1 MQTYMRVCPIC
12 VKENHK
18 IGKFSVPGWIDYFKS
33 EDVIDADMTC
43 FYHENQRLIK
53 VSMTCEEFKIL
64 RQISLDP
71 SFMQA
76 MTVLKDKDIVEYTA
90 KLSQFK
96 SQLGEQK
103 NSSSNQIKCP
113 KCGSTNI
120 QMVQRKWSLLT
131 GFMTNKVDRVCV
143 NCKYKF

>member
-1 MQTYMRVCPIC
+1 MVNINFPAQDLAII
-12 VKENHK
+12 EQ
-18 IGKFSVPGWIDYFKS
+18 IS
-33 EDVIDADMTC
+33 EDVSFIEAMM
-43 FYHENQRLIK
+43 N
-53 VSMTCEEFKIL
+53 L
-64 RQISLDP
+64 RS
-71 SFMQA
+71 
-76 MTVLKDKDIVEYTA
+76 KDIVEYTA

-103 NSSSNQIKCP
+103 NSSSENQVKCP

-143 NCKYKF
+143 SCKYKF

>member
-1 MQTYMRVCPIC
+1 MIKFCRKCQEEKRKNCPSGYYFGW
-12 VKENHK
+12 KD
-18 IGKFSVPGWIDYFKS
+18 SVVNCPNCGYPMVNINFPAQDLAIIEQIS
-33 EDVIDADMTC
+33 EDVSFIEAMM
-43 FYHENQRLIK
+43 N
-53 VSMTCEEFKIL
+53 L
-64 RQISLDP
+64 RN
-71 SFMQA
+71 
-76 MTVLKDKDIVEYTA
+76 KDIVEYTA